1 MEAVAGQTRGKE
13 RVLRAALDLF
23 AKRGFDQVTIRD
35 IGDAAG
41 VTNPALY
48 RHYPSKEEL
57 GVDLYRRCYRLLIET
72 VATPIE
78 TRGPVP
84 DRLQAYARAYVELAA
99 RRRAEILFIDEHKL
113 RFWPS
118 LRAEFGERTVTG
130 LITAWLDEGRAQG
143 TVRTDVATPTLVAM
157 FVGSLSHWVTLHA
170 AGQASVDDGLALGP
184 VLSFALVPEGGR

>member
-57 GVDLYRRCYRLLIET
+57 GVDLYRRCYRC
-72 VATPIE
+72 
-78 TRGPVP
+78 
-84 DRLQAYARAYVELAA
+84 
-99 RRRAEILFIDEHKL
+99 
-113 RFWPS
+113 
-118 LRAEFGERTVTG
+118 
-130 LITAWLDEGRAQG
+130 
-143 TVRTDVATPTLVAM
+143 
-157 FVGSLSHWVTLHA
+157 
-170 AGQASVDDGLALGP
+170 
-184 VLSFALVPEGGR
+184 